1 MSDRRSRGR
10 ASWPPSGPRL
20 RWESYAAALEN
31 AQTRQVDR
39 PEEWS
44 ARSLIPDPEDEPR
57 TFERPNTIVMQ
68 DFVRENL
75 GLRDARATEA
85 PAPASDPASVLA
97 AATTADGA
105 PQGVVSVAW
114 APESLKGATQVVH
127 QLVGDEASTN
137 PALCGDFLG
146 ILGSTSVRKSILCGT
161 FISRV
166 NRRRR
171 ALREGTT
178 PSRIGPNGPK
188 IEKKPPTS
196 S

>member
-20 RWESYAAALEN
+20 RWDSYAAALEN

-75 GLRDARATEA
+75 GLRDARATEHEN
-85 PAPASDPASVLA
+85 ASLRYSNLEEYANEWL
-97 AATTADGA
+97 
-105 PQGVVSVAW
+105 
-114 APESLKGATQVVH
+114 SL
-127 QLVGDEASTN
+127 
-137 PALCGDFLG
+137 P
-146 ILGSTSVRKSILCGT
+146 
-161 FISRV
+161 
-166 NRRRR
+166 
-171 ALREGTT
+171 
-178 PSRIGPNGPK
+178 
-188 IEKKPPTS
+188 
-196 S
+196 